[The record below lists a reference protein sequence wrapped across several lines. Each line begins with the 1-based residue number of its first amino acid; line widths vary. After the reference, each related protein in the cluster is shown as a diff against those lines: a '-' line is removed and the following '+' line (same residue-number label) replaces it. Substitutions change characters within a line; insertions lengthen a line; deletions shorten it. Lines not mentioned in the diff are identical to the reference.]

1 MLGAKM
7 EGSLPYLTLLVRN
20 KLHYFQDAEADAGR
34 IGLAIVISGMAGSMC
49 CGLILDKTHA
59 FKTTT
64 LIVYGMSFIGMII
77 YLSTIRCG
85 YIQVVYFTAILLG

>member
-1 MLGAKM
+1 MYQNSMVKHSNVCSQNA
-7 EGSLPYLTLLVRN
+7 E
-20 KLHYFQDAEADAGR
+20 QDAGQ